1 MKKEFIS
8 SFFKYKILVQSAKD
22 CICSIGFSMGYL
34 IPYNPDNF

>member
-34 IPYNPDNF
+34 IPYNPDDF